1 MKASIVILLAGAM
14 IGVMI
19 GVILLSG
26 DWAVAVLIVVG
37 PIMAAVV
44 WRRPEYG
51 LYLFFFLVVMLTDT
65 MDNKDVEGIFAI
77 KDVKLVQG
85 LPPLLISFL
94 LAISLI
100 YFFKLY
106 VIDRKTSVI
115 PVRYGLA
122 LLIILLI
129 ATGTGLRRGW
139 NLIDLRVDFENVA
152 YPSLCFYLC
161 ANVLDTRL
169 KVYEMLRVL
178 FVAGV
183 IDAFLLDV
191 YYLRGHGWPY
201 ADENAGFAR
210 IVTSD
215 PTDLMVFVAMI
226 ITIYSASTCSILT
239 GWRRVCAIVGC
250 LPMLFAILFSFRRG
264 FWMGTLGALIV
275 FYFLSSTFEKRRTR
289 VWVWAGIVMLTVA
302 LPFAGDVVST
312 EVAYPFVQRV
322 LSLADSRQSSNQHHL
337 LESQQTLKELLRS
350 GPILGLGLG
359 SVHSPILGIHWDPE
373 KQPTRIVHNAY
384 LLVWMKLGLPGLLF
398 FVWLGVKYSLVLLKY
413 RKSGI
418 SPHSGP
424 IIAGTGSL
432 LGLWFV
438 LLLIGP
444 VLPYWHETLTIA
456 MFVAMTLF
464 LVTQEQPRETKE
476 RANALLNKTLY
487 YGKRSISIPY

>member
-1 MKASIVILLAGAM
+1 MKASLVILLAGTM

-19 GVILLSG
+19 GVILLSVH
-26 DWAVAVLIVVG
+26 WAVAALIIVG

-44 WRRPEYG
+44 WCRPEYG
-51 LYLFFFLVVMLTDT
+51 LYFLFFFVVMLTDA
-65 MDNKDVEGIFAI
+65 MDQDVEGIFAI
-77 KDVKLVQG
+77 KDWKFVQG
-85 LPPLLISFL
+85 LPPFLISFL
-94 LAISLI
+94 LAMSLI

-106 VIDRKTSVI
+106 LIERQTSVI
-115 PVRYGLA
+115 PVRYGVA
-122 LLIILLI
+122 LLVILLM
-129 ATGTGLRRGW
+129 ATGTGLWRGW
-139 NLIDLRVDFENVA
+139 NLIDLRVDFESVA
-152 YPSLCFYLC
+152 YPSLCLYLC

-169 KVYEMLRVL
+169 KVYGMLRVL

-183 IDAFLLDV
+183 INAFFLDV

-215 PTDLMVFVAMI
+215 PTDLMIFVAMI
-226 ITIYSASTCSILT
+226 ITIYSSTTCGILT

-264 FWMGTLGALIV
+264 FWMGTIGSLIV
-275 FYFLSSTFEKRRTR
+275 FYFLSSASDKRRTR
-289 VWVWAGIVMLTVA
+289 VWVWVGIVMLTVA
-302 LPFAGDVVST
+302 LPFAGDVAST
-312 EVAYPFVQRV
+312 EVAHPFVQRV
-322 LSLADSRQSSNQHHL
+322 LSLADSRQSSNRHHL

-350 GPILGLGLG
+350 NPILGLGLG
-359 SVHSPILGIHWDPE
+359 SVHSPILGIHWDPK

-413 RKSGI
+413 RKSVV

-444 VLPYWHETLTIA
+444 VLPYWHVTLTIVL
-456 MFVAMTLF
+456 FVAMTLF
-464 LVTQEQPRETKE
+464 LVTQEHPRETKE

-487 YGKRSISIPY
+487 YGKRSIIIPY